1 MGEVQEPVRDD
12 GDELSETKIYIILTL
27 LDKNT
32 AKNILYGRTEMRR
45 LHAYLMMMM
54 MELGGLVRIVAG
66 AELEYMSER
75 GDEEEQQF

>member
-1 MGEVQEPVRDD
+1 
-12 GDELSETKIYIILTL
+12 
-27 LDKNT
+27 
-32 AKNILYGRTEMRR
+32 MRR

-54 MELGGLVRIVAG
+54 MELGSLVRIVAG